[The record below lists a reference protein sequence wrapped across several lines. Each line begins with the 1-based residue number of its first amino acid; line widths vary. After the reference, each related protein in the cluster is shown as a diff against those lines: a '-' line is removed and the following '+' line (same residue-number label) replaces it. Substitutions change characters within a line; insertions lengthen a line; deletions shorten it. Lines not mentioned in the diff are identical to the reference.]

1 MCSEKAVKLK
11 LPIQFWFQGL
21 LLALRFPSLK
31 ELLETGAI
39 TYGLLLEIIS
49 RIYLIQFRM

>member
-21 LLALRFPSLK
+21 FLALRFPSLK

-49 RIYLIQFRM
+49 RIYLIQFQM